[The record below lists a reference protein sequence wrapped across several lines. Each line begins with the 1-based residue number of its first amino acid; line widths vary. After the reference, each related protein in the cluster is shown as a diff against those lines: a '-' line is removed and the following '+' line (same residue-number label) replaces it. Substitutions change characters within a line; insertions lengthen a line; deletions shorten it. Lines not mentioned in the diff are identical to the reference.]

1 MHVAGFD
8 TDERVLVVAEIGNNH
23 EGDVGIARELV
34 AAAADA
40 GADAVKFQTFRTEH
54 YVSRL
59 DAERFA
65 RLERFRLT
73 FEEFE
78 ELAGLARERGLRFI
92 STPFD
97 LESAAFL
104 GGIADAIKIASGDN
118 DFEPLLMRAAQTR
131 LPMIV
136 STGLAEI
143 GGIRSTVE
151 LVRREWGGADPGLAV
166 LHCVSAYPVPA
177 GEAHLRAISALAAEL
192 DCVVGYSDHTAG
204 VDAAPLAVALGARVI
219 EKHFTLD
226 KQYSDFRD
234 HQLSADPPDLAELV
248 RRIRLAEVLLGVA
261 EKQVQPSERDGV
273 VALRRSIATVRD
285 LPAGHVVAADDLTW
299 IRPGGGLRPGEE
311 ALLLGRRLRHAVAA
325 GEQLAAADVE

>member
-1 MHVAGFD
+1 MRVAGFD

-23 EGDVGIARELV
+23 EGDVSVARELV
-34 AAAADA
+34 VAAADA

-65 RLERFRLT
+65 RLERFRLS
-73 FEEFE
+73 FDEFA
-78 ELAGLARERGLRFI
+78 ELAGLARDRGLLFV

-104 GGIADAIKIASGDN
+104 GGVADAIKIASGDN
-118 DFEPLLMRAAQTR
+118 DFEPLLVRAAQTR

-136 STGLAEI
+136 STGLAEMSAVR
-143 GGIRSTVE
+143 GTVE
-151 LVRREWGGADPGLAV
+151 LVRHEWGSADHGLAV

-177 GEAHLRAISALAAEL
+177 DEVHLRAISALAAEL

-234 HQLSADPPDLAELV
+234 HQLSADQPELVELV
-248 RRIRLAEVLLGVA
+248 RRVRLAETLLGTA
-261 EKQVQPSERDGV
+261 EKQVQPSERDGA
-273 VALRRSIATVRD
+273 VALRRSVAAVRD
-285 LPAGHVVAADDLTW
+285 LPVGHVVVEADLTW

-311 ALLLGRRLRHAVAA
+311 ALLLGRTLGRAVAA
-325 GEQLAAADVE
+325 GEQLAVDDVA